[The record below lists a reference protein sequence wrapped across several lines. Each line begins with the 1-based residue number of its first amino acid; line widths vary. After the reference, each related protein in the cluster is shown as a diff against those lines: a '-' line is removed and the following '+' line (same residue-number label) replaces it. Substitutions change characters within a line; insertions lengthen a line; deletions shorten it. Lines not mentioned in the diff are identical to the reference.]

1 MMSISTIKAF
11 GKPTPYKGL
20 HLHPIRMI
28 DADEFYE
35 CVQCL
40 LLPKSDFQEPEVIRM
55 SYFMFLLALSQNND
69 GKDLVV
75 KLIALYRLIF
85 KTENIQLT
93 VNEKGMAFIIVDG
106 ISLHERDFDKIKTI
120 ISEQNLIDLDDE
132 FIDPGTKKAIQE
144 ARTFMAKRKTRQADI
159 EQQIVAYHCKSG
171 LPYHEIKNLT
181 LYQFHKGLIRMD
193 YMVSSDA
200 ILNARYS
207 GMVEFKNEQDL
218 PHWLGHIE
226 EPKKNEDVIMTKSA
240 FDKQMKQL
248 GLNPSL
254 NKKQ

>member
-1 MMSISTIKAF
+1 MSISTIKAF

-20 HLHPIRMI
+20 HLHPIRMK
-28 DADEFYE
+28 DADEFYD

-40 LLPKSDFQEPEVIRM
+40 LLPKNDFQEPEVIRM
-55 SYFMFLLALSQNND
+55 SYFMFLLALSQNKDGND
-69 GKDLVV
+69 LIV
-75 KLIALYRLIF
+75 KLLALYRLIF

-132 FIDPGTKKAIQE
+132 FIDPDTKKAIQD
-144 ARTFMAKRKTRQADI
+144 ARAFMAKRKTRQADI

-171 LPYHEIKNLT
+171 LPYHEIQNLT
-181 LYQFHKGLIRMD
+181 LYQFHKGLVRMD
-193 YMVSSDA
+193 YMISSDA

-226 EPKKNEDVIMTKSA
+226 EPKKNEDVIMTKTT

-248 GLNPSL
+248 GLDPSF

>member
-1 MMSISTIKAF
+1 MSFSTKKAF
-11 GKPTPYKGL
+11 GKSTPYKGL
-20 HLHPIRMI
+20 NIFPVRMV
-28 DADEFYE
+28 DADEFYDY
-35 CVQCL
+35 VQCL

-55 SYFMFLLALSQNND
+55 SYFMFLLALSQNKD
-69 GKDLVV
+69 GPDLLA

-85 KTENIQLT
+85 KTEDIQFT
-93 VNEKGMAFIIVDG
+93 INEKGMAFIIIDG

-144 ARTFMAKRKTRQADI
+144 ARAFMAKRKTKQANL

-171 LPYHEIKNLT
+171 LPYHEIENLT

-193 YMVSSDA
+193 YIVSSDA

-218 PHWLGHIE
+218 PHWLGHID
-226 EPKKNEDVIMTKSA
+226 EPQKNEDVIMTKSA

-248 GLNPSL
+248 GLDSSSI
-254 NKKQ
+254 KKQ

>member
-1 MMSISTIKAF
+1 MSFSTKKAF
-11 GKPTPYKGL
+11 GKSTTYKGL
-20 HLHPIRMI
+20 NIYPVRMV
-28 DADEFYE
+28 DADEFYDY
-35 CVQCL
+35 VQCL

-55 SYFMFLLALSQNND
+55 SYFMFLLALSQN
-69 GKDLVV
+69 KDSPDLLA

-85 KTENIQLT
+85 KTEDIQFT
-93 VNEKGMAFIIVDG
+93 INEKGMAFIIVDG
-106 ISLHERDFDKIKTI
+106 MSLHERDFDKIKTI

-144 ARTFMAKRKTRQADI
+144 ARAFMAKRKTKQADL

-171 LPYHEIKNLT
+171 LPYHEIENLT

-218 PHWLGHIE
+218 PHWLGYID

-248 GLNPSL
+248 GLDSSS

>member
-1 MMSISTIKAF
+1 MSFSTKKAF
-11 GKPTPYKGL
+11 GKSTTYKGL
-20 HLHPIRMI
+20 SIYPVRMV
-28 DADEFYE
+28 DADEFYDY
-35 CVQCL
+35 VQCL

-55 SYFMFLLALSQNND
+55 SYFMFLLALSQNKD
-69 GKDLVV
+69 GPDLLA

-85 KTENIQLT
+85 KTEDIQFT
-93 VNEKGMAFIIVDG
+93 INEKGMAFIIVDG

-144 ARTFMAKRKTRQADI
+144 ARAFMAKRKTKQADL

-171 LPYHEIKNLT
+171 LPYHEIENLT

-207 GMVEFKNEQDL
+207 GMVEFKNDQDL
-218 PHWLGHIE
+218 PHWLGHID

-248 GLNPSL
+248 GLDSSS